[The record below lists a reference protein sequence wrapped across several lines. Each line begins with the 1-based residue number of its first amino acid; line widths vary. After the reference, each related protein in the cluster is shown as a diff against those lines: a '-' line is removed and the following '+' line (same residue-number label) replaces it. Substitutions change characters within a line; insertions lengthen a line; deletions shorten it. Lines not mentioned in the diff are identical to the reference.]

1 MDQNREDDDLLVVW
15 HKKNVL
21 DRLGDSKAFERL
33 AVVVFLL
40 DQFVHELVGG
50 LLDVLAVLT
59 LWIMIVQMLVGR
71 RDLGRILHF
80 FGWLE

>member
-1 MDQNREDDDLLVVW
+1 MDQNREYDDLLVVR
-15 HKKNVL
+15 HKKHVVDSLL
-21 DRLGDSKAFERL
+21 DAKAFQLL
-33 AVVVFLL
+33 AVVVCRL
-40 DQFVHELVGG
+40 DQFVNELVGG

-71 RDLGRILHF
+71 RVLGRILHF